1 MNIQYEDRLPRPLF
15 PAYSILKISDLFS
28 TLATPTGD
36 CPPELPAMNT
46 TSYLF
51 NTYQALIGTRT
62 LQNRQIK
69 AIFVVMKL
77 TVGNRNRQDPCHTMR
92 TFVRVVQYEGA
103 AAHRKAINKTEQVRK
118 VFLEDKMSKLMLL
131 FCYIFYSFSSR
142 NYYF

>member
-1 MNIQYEDRLPRPLF
+1 
-15 PAYSILKISDLFS
+15 
-28 TLATPTGD
+28 
-36 CPPELPAMNT
+36 
-46 TSYLF
+46 
-51 NTYQALIGTRT
+51 
-62 LQNRQIK
+62 
-69 AIFVVMKL
+69 
-77 TVGNRNRQDPCHTMR
+77 MR